1 MHTTSQCAI
10 PVGLL
15 IADDREIE
23 ALMARHGVHID
34 FGSGPVLAARYG
46 LRNDF

>member
-15 IADDREIE
+15 IADDCAIE
-23 ALMARHGVHID
+23 ALMARYGLELD
-34 FGSGPVLAARYG
+34 FGSGPALAARHG
-46 LRNDF
+46 LRNEF